1 MNEMYVYS
9 NYVDINDD
17 TIIIKQSEKSYMFFN

>member
-9 NYVDINDD
+9 NYVDINDY